1 MYARSRARA
10 SIRRNPL
17 RRHTCAACPMNSSPG
32 VTKWQPSR
40 VKETSMTKLWQK
52 GYHLHEQVER
62 FEAAQNSELD
72 VRLIR
77 QDVWGSLAHI
87 AMLEKIGVLA
97 EPEHRVL
104 KEALCSILQM
114 EAAHEFSITLADED
128 VHTRIENYL
137 VEAAGAAGKKIH
149 LARSRN
155 DQVLVDLR
163 LYGKE
168 QLHHVAAGL
177 CDLCAALLELAGTHT
192 DTPMPGYTHMQR
204 AMLSSVGLWAASFA
218 EALLDDEQLLSAAY
232 VLNDQS
238 PLGSAAG
245 YGVPIAID
253 RQYCADLL
261 GFSRVQNN
269 VIYVQNSRGKIE
281 AAIVQA
287 LMQIMLD
294 LSKLAQ
300 DILLFT
306 TVEYGFFQM
315 PQELCTGSSIMP
327 QKRNLGVMELV
338 RARTQTMLALQQ
350 QILGIV
356 SGLPSGYNM
365 DYQETKRPFMEAL
378 DLVQE
383 SLEICTLVVSK
394 LEVNVEHLMAACT
407 FELFAADRA
416 YELASV
422 AKVPFRDAYRIVGEE
437 VTEQL
442 DRNMPLPVESQQQLS
457 KRLSA
462 RNHLGGA
469 GNLGLVAIND
479 QLEQVKSQWEER
491 TETFTK
497 TIETLVGTASE
508 EY

>member
-1 MYARSRARA
+1 
-10 SIRRNPL
+10 
-17 RRHTCAACPMNSSPG
+17 
-32 VTKWQPSR
+32 
-40 VKETSMTKLWQK
+40 MTKLWQK
-52 GYHLHEQVER
+52 SYHLNEQVER
-62 FEAAQNSELD
+62 FEAAQNSTLD
-72 VRLIR
+72 ARLVRH
-77 QDVWGSLAHI
+77 DVWGSLAHA
-87 AMLEKIGVLA
+87 AMLEKIGVLNT
-97 EPEHRVL
+97 EEHRAL
-104 KEALCSILQM
+104 KDALREILALEASGQ
-114 EAAHEFSITLADED
+114 FTITLNDED
-128 VHTRIENYL
+128 VHTRVENYL
-137 VEAAGAAGKKIH
+137 AETAGVAGKKIH
-149 LARSRN
+149 MARSRN

-163 LYGKE
+163 LYAKE
-168 QLHHVAAGL
+168 QLHEVATEMN
-177 CDLCAALLELAGTHT
+177 DLCATLWQMASEHA
-192 DTPMPGYTHMQR
+192 DVPMPGYTHMQR

-253 RQYCADLL
+253 RQYTAEQL
-261 GFSRVQNN
+261 GFARVQNN

-287 LMQIMLD
+287 LAQIMLD

-306 TVEYGFFQM
+306 TAEYGFFQP

-378 DLVQE
+378 DIARE
-383 SLEICTLVVSK
+383 SLAICALVAGSLK
-394 LEVNVEHLMAACT
+394 VNIERLVAACT

-416 YELASV
+416 YELTRSAQL
-422 AKVPFRDAYRIVGEE
+422 PFRDAYRIVGAE
-437 VTEQL
+437 VTAQL
-442 DRNMPLPVESQQQLS
+442 DRHAAPPPESREQLS
-457 KRLSA
+457 ERLKA
-462 RNHLGGA
+462 RSHLGGA
-469 GNLGLVAIND
+469 GNLGLETLYSRI
-479 QLEQVKSQWEER
+479 EQAGATWEER
-491 TETFTK
+491 ADTFK
-497 TIETLVGTASE
+497 ATIQALVQ
-508 EY
+508 

>member
-1 MYARSRARA
+1 M
-10 SIRRNPL
+10 
-17 RRHTCAACPMNSSPG
+17 
-32 VTKWQPSR
+32 
-40 VKETSMTKLWQK
+40 MTKLWQK
-52 GYHLHEQVER
+52 GYRLNEQVEH
-62 FEAAQNSELD
+62 FEAAQNSVLD
-72 VRLIR
+72 ARLIR
-77 QDVWGSLAHI
+77 HDVWGSLAHV
-87 AMLEKIGVLA
+87 AMLAKIGVLT
-97 EPEHRVL
+97 EEEHRVL
-104 KEALCSILQM
+104 KDALCNILQL
-114 EAAHEFSITLADED
+114 EAAHEFTVTLADED
-128 VHTRIENYL
+128 VHTGVENYL
-137 VEAAGAAGKKIH
+137 VTVAGAAGKKIH
-149 LARSRN
+149 MARSRN

-168 QLHHVAAGL
+168 QLHNVAAKL
-177 CDLCAALLELAGTHT
+177 CDLCAALLALAGAHI

-204 AMLSSVGLWAASFA
+204 AMLSSVGLWAASFT

-232 VLNDQS
+232 NLNDQS

-287 LMQIMLD
+287 LAQIMLD

-300 DILLFT
+300 DILLFS
-306 TVEYGFFQM
+306 TVEYGFFQV

-338 RARTQTMLALQQ
+338 RARTQTVLALQQ
-350 QILGIV
+350 QILGIL

-378 DLVQE
+378 DVVQE
-383 SLEICTLVVSK
+383 SLEICSLVVSA
-394 LEVNVEHLMAACT
+394 LGVNTERLTTACT

-422 AKVPFRDAYRIVGEE
+422 AKLPFRDAYRIVGAE
-437 VTEQL
+437 VTAQL
-442 DRNMPLPVESQQQLS
+442 DRHAQLPVESQEQLI
-457 KRLSA
+457 KRLAA
-462 RNHLGGA
+462 RSHLGGA
-469 GNLGLVAIND
+469 GNLRLAQVHNQLD
-479 QLEQVKSQWEER
+479 QTEATWEKR
-491 TETFTK
+491 AETFTAA
-497 TIETLVGTASE
+497 IQSLVGAETMA
-508 EY
+508 

>member
-1 MYARSRARA
+1 
-10 SIRRNPL
+10 
-17 RRHTCAACPMNSSPG
+17 
-32 VTKWQPSR
+32 
-40 VKETSMTKLWQK
+40 MTKLWQK
-52 GYHLHEQVER
+52 GYQLNEQVER
-62 FEAAQNSELD
+62 FEAAQNSLLD
-72 VRLIR
+72 ARLIR
-77 QDVWGSLAHI
+77 HDVWGSLAHA
-87 AMLEKIGVLA
+87 AMLAKIGVLT
-97 EPEHRVL
+97 EQEHRVL
-104 KEALCSILQM
+104 KDTLCSILQL
-114 EAAHEFSITLADED
+114 EASHEFIVTVADED
-128 VHTRIENYL
+128 VHTGVENYL
-137 VEAAGAAGKKIH
+137 AATAGAAGKKIH
-149 LARSRN
+149 MARSRN

-168 QLHHVAAGL
+168 QLHSVAAGL
-177 CDLCAALLELAGTHT
+177 CDLCSALLELAGAHMS
-192 DTPMPGYTHMQR
+192 TPMPGYTHMQR

-232 VLNDQS
+232 KLNDQS

-287 LMQIMLD
+287 LAQIMLD

-306 TVEYGFFQM
+306 TVEYGFFHV

-350 QILGIV
+350 QIRGIV

-365 DYQETKRPFMEAL
+365 DYQETKRPFIEAL
-378 DLVQE
+378 DLVQD
-383 SLEICTLVVSK
+383 SLEICTLVASS
-394 LEVNVEHLMAACT
+394 LGVNAARLAAACT

-416 YELASV
+416 YELATV
-422 AKVPFRDAYRIVGEE
+422 ARLPFRDAYRIVGAE
-437 VTEQL
+437 VTAQL
-442 DRNMPLPVESQQQLS
+442 DRHLPLPVESQEQLAE
-457 KRLSA
+457 RLAA
-462 RNHLGGA
+462 RSHLGGA
-469 GNLGLVAIND
+469 GNLGLA
-479 QLEQVKSQWEER
+479 QAQERLEEARADWEQR
-491 TETFTK
+491 KETFTAAIQK
-497 TIETLVGTASE
+497 LVGNE
-508 EY
+508 G

>member
-1 MYARSRARA
+1 
-10 SIRRNPL
+10 
-17 RRHTCAACPMNSSPG
+17 
-32 VTKWQPSR
+32 
-40 VKETSMTKLWQK
+40 MTKLWQK
-52 GYHLHEQVER
+52 GYQLNDQVER
-62 FEAAQNSELD
+62 FEAAQNSLLD
-72 VRLIR
+72 ARLIR
-77 QDVWGSLAHI
+77 YDVWGSLAHT
-87 AMLEKIGVLA
+87 AMLTKIGVLT
-97 EPEHRVL
+97 ETEHSVL
-104 KEALCSILQM
+104 KGALCHILEL
-114 EAAHEFSITLADED
+114 EADNAFTVTLEDED
-128 VHTRIENYL
+128 VHTCVENFL
-137 VEAAGAAGKKIH
+137 ATHTGSAGKKIH
-149 LARSRN
+149 MARSRN

-168 QLHHVAAGL
+168 QMFGVMTKL
-177 CDLCAALLELAGTHT
+177 CNLCMALIELAESNAGV
-192 DTPMPGYTHMQR
+192 PMPGYTHMQR
-204 AMLSSVGLWAASFA
+204 AMLSSVGLWASSFA
-218 EALLDDEQLLSAAY
+218 EALLDDEKLLSAAY
-232 VLNDQS
+232 QLNDQS

-245 YGVPIAID
+245 YGVPIEID

-261 GFSRVQNN
+261 GFSHVQNN

-287 LMQIMLD
+287 LAQIMLV
-294 LSKLAQ
+294 LSKLAE

-350 QILGIV
+350 QILGII

-365 DYQETKRPFMEAL
+365 DYQETKRPFIEAL

-394 LEVNVEHLMAACT
+394 LEVNVEHLVAACT

-422 AKVPFRDAYRIVGEE
+422 AKLPFRDAYRIVGQE

-442 DRNMPLPVESQQQLS
+442 DSHLPFPLESQEQLIE
-457 KRLSA
+457 RLAA
-462 RNHLGGA
+462 RSHLGGA
-469 GNLGLVAIND
+469 GNLGLAKT
-479 QLEQVKSQWEER
+479 QKHLEDVKSMWHER
-491 TETFTK
+491 EETFTTAIDK
-497 TIETLVGTASE
+497 LVGGL
-508 EY
+508 

>member
-1 MYARSRARA
+1 
-10 SIRRNPL
+10 
-17 RRHTCAACPMNSSPG
+17 
-32 VTKWQPSR
+32 
-40 VKETSMTKLWQK
+40 MTKLWQK
-52 GYHLHEQVER
+52 GYQLNEQVEH
-62 FEAAQNSELD
+62 FEAAQNSLLD
-72 VRLIR
+72 ARLIR
-77 QDVWGSLAHI
+77 HDVWGSLAHI
-87 AMLEKIGVLA
+87 AMLTKIGVLTESEHQVLQETLRNVLELEA
-97 EPEHRVL
+97 EH
-104 KEALCSILQM
+104 A
-114 EAAHEFSITLADED
+114 FTITLEDED
-128 VHTRIENYL
+128 VHTCVENYL
-137 VEAAGAAGKKIH
+137 AAHAGAAGKKIH
-149 LARSRN
+149 MARSRN
-155 DQVLVDLR
+155 DQVLLDLR
-163 LYGKE
+163 LYSKE
-168 QLHHVAAGL
+168 QLHNVAVKL
-177 CDLCAALLELAGTHT
+177 CHLCSALLELAGAHT
-192 DTPMPGYTHMQR
+192 AIPMPGYTHMQR

-232 VLNDQS
+232 KLNDQS

-261 GFSRVQNN
+261 GFSRVQHN

-287 LMQIMLD
+287 LAQIMLD

-300 DILLFT
+300 DILLFS
-306 TVEYGFFQM
+306 TVEYGFFQI

-394 LEVNVEHLMAACT
+394 LEVNTERLTAACT

-416 YELASV
+416 YDLAAV
-422 AKVPFRDAYRIVGEE
+422 AKLPFRDAYRIVGAE
-437 VTEQL
+437 VTAQL
-442 DRNMPLPVESQQQLS
+442 DRHLPLPVESQEQLAG
-457 KRLSA
+457 RLAA
-462 RNHLGGA
+462 RSHLGGA
-469 GNLGLVAIND
+469 GNLGLPQVQK
-479 QLEQVKSQWEER
+479 QLEDAKAAWEKR
-491 TETFTK
+491 AETFTAA
-497 TIETLVGTASE
+497 IQQLVGRQ
-508 EY
+508 

>member
-1 MYARSRARA
+1 MA
-10 SIRRNPL
+10 
-17 RRHTCAACPMNSSPG
+17 
-32 VTKWQPSR
+32 
-40 VKETSMTKLWQK
+40 KLWQK
-52 GYHLHEQVER
+52 GYRLNEQVER
-62 FEAAQNSELD
+62 FEAAQNSILD
-72 VRLIR
+72 ARLIR
-77 QDVWGSLAHI
+77 HDVWGSLAHV
-87 AMLEKIGVLA
+87 AMLAKIGVLT
-97 EPEHRVL
+97 EEEHRVL
-104 KEALCSILQM
+104 KDALCTILQL
-114 EAAHEFSITLADED
+114 EAAHEFSVTLADED
-128 VHTRIENYL
+128 VHTRVENYL
-137 VEAAGAAGKKIH
+137 VSVAGAAGKKIH
-149 LARSRN
+149 MARSRN

-168 QLHHVAAGL
+168 QLHHVAAKL
-177 CDLCAALLELAGTHT
+177 CDLCAALLAFAGEHT

-232 VLNDQS
+232 SLNDQS

-253 RQYCADLL
+253 RQYSADLL

-287 LMQIMLD
+287 LAQIMLD

-306 TVEYGFFQM
+306 TVEYGFFQL

-338 RARTQTMLALQQ
+338 RARTQTVLALQQ

-356 SGLPSGYNM
+356 TGLPSGYNM

-378 DLVQE
+378 DVVQE
-383 SLEICTLVVSK
+383 SLEICTLVVS
-394 LEVNVEHLMAACT
+394 EIGVNTERLIAACT

-416 YELASV
+416 YELASE
-422 AKVPFRDAYRIVGEE
+422 AKLPFRDAYRIVGAE
-437 VTEQL
+437 VTAQL
-442 DRNMPLPVESQQQLS
+442 DRHAELPVESQEQLV
-457 KRLSA
+457 KRLDA

-469 GNLGLVAIND
+469 GNLRLAQIHNQLDQTEASWEKRAEAFEAAIEN
-479 QLEQVKSQWEER
+479 LTTS
-491 TETFTK
+491 
-497 TIETLVGTASE
+497 G
-508 EY
+508 

>member
-1 MYARSRARA
+1 M
-10 SIRRNPL
+10 
-17 RRHTCAACPMNSSPG
+17 
-32 VTKWQPSR
+32 
-40 VKETSMTKLWQK
+40 MTKLWQK
-52 GYHLHEQVER
+52 GYRLNEQVEH
-62 FEAAQNSELD
+62 FEAAQNSLLD
-72 VRLIR
+72 VRLVR
-77 QDVWGSLAHI
+77 HDVWGSLAHI
-87 AMLEKIGVLA
+87 AMLTKIGVLT
-97 EPEHRVL
+97 ESEHRVL
-104 KEALCSILQM
+104 KDTLCNVLELEAT
-114 EAAHEFSITLADED
+114 HEFTLTLADED
-128 VHTRIENYL
+128 VHTGIENYL
-137 VEAAGAAGKKIH
+137 AATAGAAGKKIH
-149 LARSRN
+149 MARSRN

-168 QLHHVAAGL
+168 QLHSVAAKL
-177 CDLCAALLELAGTHT
+177 CNLCSALLELADAHAG
-192 DTPMPGYTHMQR
+192 TPMPGYTHMQR

-232 VLNDQS
+232 KLNDQS

-261 GFSRVQNN
+261 GFARVQNN
-269 VIYVQNSRGKIE
+269 VIYVQNSRGKVE

-287 LMQIMLD
+287 LAQIMLD

-300 DILLFT
+300 DILLFS
-306 TVEYGFFQM
+306 TVEYGFFQI

-338 RARTQTMLALQQ
+338 RARAQTMLALQQ

-394 LEVNVEHLMAACT
+394 LEVNTERLTTACT

-416 YELASV
+416 YELANV
-422 AKVPFRDAYRIVGEE
+422 AKLPFRDAYRIVGAE
-437 VTEQL
+437 VTAQL
-442 DRNMPLPVESQQQLS
+442 DRHVPFPVESQEELA
-457 KRLSA
+457 KRLAA
-462 RNHLGGA
+462 RSHLGGA
-469 GNLGLVAIND
+469 GNLGLQGIQK
-479 QLEQVKSQWEER
+479 QLEEARTIWDRR
-491 TETFTK
+491 TETFTAAIQK
-497 TIETLVGTASE
+497 LVGND
-508 EY
+508 